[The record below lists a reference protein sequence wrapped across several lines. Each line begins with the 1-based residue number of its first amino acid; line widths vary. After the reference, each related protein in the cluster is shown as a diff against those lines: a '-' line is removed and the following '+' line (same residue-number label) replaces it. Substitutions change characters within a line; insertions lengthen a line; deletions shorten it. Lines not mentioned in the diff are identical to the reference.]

1 MLTVNAIGDALL
13 HRANVVKEL
22 TKLTKTK
29 ETIDEALREYMTE
42 LGLTKTEEA
51 GYSVTLSPAVRKSLD
66 QYLLLQ
72 AGVTTDQLFRGTKST
87 QYTTLRVRSMED
99 GKADDQ

>member
-22 TKLTKTK
+22 TKLTRTRD
-29 ETIDEALREYMTE
+29 TIDEALREYMTG
-42 LGLTKTEEA
+42 LGLTRTEEA
-51 GYSVTLSPAVRKSLD
+51 GYSITLSPAVRKSLD

-72 AGVTTDQLFRGTKST
+72 AGVTMDQLFRGTKST

-99 GKADDQ
+99 NDQ